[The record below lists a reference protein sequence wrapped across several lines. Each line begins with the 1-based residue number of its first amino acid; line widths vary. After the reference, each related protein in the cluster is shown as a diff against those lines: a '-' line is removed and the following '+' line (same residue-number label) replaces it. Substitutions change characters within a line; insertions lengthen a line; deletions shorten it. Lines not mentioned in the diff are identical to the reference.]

1 MQKMTNVWLS
11 EINFK
16 QYVLYIFFKFKC
28 KYKLCYLIMAPD
40 SEYKIQKNHNL
51 DSYGIQFR
59 LGNL

>member
-16 QYVLYIFFKFKC
+16 QYVHIFFKFIC
-28 KYKLCYLIMAPD
+28 KLCYLIMAPD
-40 SEYKIQKNHNL
+40 SEYKIQKNHNF